1 VTELVSSIVL
11 LIKQYPQVK
20 LIFDEVFKAYMK
32 EMHKIDVK
40 DFIEAERKGDVKEM
54 QKIMGKLIG

>member
-1 VTELVSSIVL
+1 MTELVSAIVL

-20 LIFDEVFKAYMK
+20 LIFDEVFKLYMK
-32 EMHKIDVK
+32 EQHKIDVK